1 MRFFW
6 ERSGKLIPDHQQCI
20 EREREQKARERVKQS
35 GKVKWGSQMCT
46 RCPNPHLCESF
57 SQSFL
62 VCFRD
67 SFYIMKFWRLT
78 QGNLW
83 CSSQVPPTFQ
93 TCSTKYE
100 FTNSCSEQILNLKM
114 SIVMKMANYC
124 PKLIHFIH
132 YAGQELSIPTIS
144 SSHPSLPL
152 ALPHPS
158 MSLAEMLFN
167 VLLGEMSQ
175 RQLLSLIALLFLS
188 IVTSNWQEYFSF
200 NIST

>member
-1 MRFFW
+1 
-6 ERSGKLIPDHQQCI
+6 
-20 EREREQKARERVKQS
+20 
-35 GKVKWGSQMCT
+35 MCT

-158 MSLAEMLFN
+158 MSLADVVQCPPWRDVATATIVLDRIVVPLHCDIQLTRVLFIQYFN
-167 VLLGEMSQ
+167 LIDPCSPPMFVFFWGMPLSKKMWQQMSPFYPLRWGGVVQ
-175 RQLLSLIALLFLS
+175 RR
-188 IVTSNWQEYFSF
+188 
-200 NIST
+200 